1 MALFLHLTPALNSI
15 GALISHPAS
24 GFSKSTLGHHDL
36 PGDKNLNQ
44 GWGMGREQAVLGCR
58 WAGGRR
64 EPGAWC
70 GACGMRVRGPAG
82 AQSGSDP

>member
-15 GALISHPAS
+15 GALISHPAF

-44 GWGMGREQAVLGCR
+44 GWGTGREQAVLGCR

-70 GACGMRVRGPAG
+70 GTCGMRVRGPAS